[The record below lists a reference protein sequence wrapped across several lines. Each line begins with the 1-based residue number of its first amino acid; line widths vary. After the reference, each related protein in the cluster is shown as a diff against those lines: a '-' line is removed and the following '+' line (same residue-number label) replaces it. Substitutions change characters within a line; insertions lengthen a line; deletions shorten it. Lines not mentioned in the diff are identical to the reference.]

1 MSYLVTGELA
11 KEVKKE
17 NEMHFG
23 LYHSLYEWFNPLY
36 LDDKASNF
44 TQQNFV
50 NNKIIPEMKELVK
63 NYKSLTILHTSNK
76 LTVMA

>member
-17 NEMHFG
+17 KEMHFG

-36 LDDKASNF
+36 LADKASNF